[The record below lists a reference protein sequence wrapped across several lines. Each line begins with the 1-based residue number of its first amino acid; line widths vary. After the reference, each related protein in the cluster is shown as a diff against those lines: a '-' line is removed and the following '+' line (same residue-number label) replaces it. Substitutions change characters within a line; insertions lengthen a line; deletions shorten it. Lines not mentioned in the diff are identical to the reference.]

1 MLDKIAAK
9 VILSGRR
16 MRVRKAKF
24 LLEVEE
30 TKIDDIPSEG
40 FTPDLSAD
48 TRNRAR
54 LPKSLFRSL
63 NVNASENL
71 RISSSVIDNP
81 SLFKGRDESVSVS
94 SSIISISVVGRSVAG
109 LDTPIELTFDKM
121 NIGEQSVSSGMSLWM
136 MVWELGRAK
145 GVVCWR
151 RLRRRS
157 SVPATT

>member
-81 SLFKGRDESVSVS
+81 SLFKGRYESVSVS

-121 NIGEQSVSSGMSLWM
+121 NVC
-136 MVWELGRAK
+136 
-145 GVVCWR
+145 VVMC
-151 RLRRRS
+151 
-157 SVPATT
+157 VGG